1 MSGSAR
7 PSPIVAEAAAP
18 PASARLAG
26 SGAGELI
33 RFLLVGGSNTLVT
46 LALFVLL
53 QQWLPPSA
61 AYTAVFALGLA
72 YTTVMTAS
80 VVFGARLTWRTG
92 GAFVGWYLLVYGVGL
107 LVVRLLHT
115 FWEPSALTTAVV
127 TVGVTAPLNFLG
139 GRLLFAVR
147 PTPPRRG

>member
-1 MSGSAR
+1 MAETAVVPRPAPAGRSGT
-7 PSPIVAEAAAP
+7 
-18 PASARLAG
+18 
-26 SGAGELI
+26 GEVV

-53 QQWLPPSA
+53 QQWLAPA
-61 AYTAVFALGLA
+61 VAYTVVFALGLA
-72 YTTVMTAS
+72 YTTAMTAS

-107 LVVRLLHT
+107 LAVQVLHALWT
-115 FWEPSALTTAVV
+115 PSSLVTAVV

-139 GRLLFAVR
+139 GRLLFR
-147 PTPPRRG
+147 PTAPRRG

>member
-1 MSGSAR
+1 
-7 PSPIVAEAAAP
+7 VAEAAVAAR
-18 PASARLAG
+18 PAR
-26 SGAGELI
+26 SGVRELF

-53 QQWLPPSA
+53 QRWLPPSA
-61 AYTAVFALGLA
+61 AYTVVFALGLA

-107 LVVRLLHT
+107 LVVQLLHA
-115 FWEPSALTTAVV
+115 FGEPSALGTAAV

-147 PTPPRRG
+147 PAEHRRG

>member
-1 MSGSAR
+1 
-7 PSPIVAEAAAP
+7 VAEVALAP
-18 PASARLAG
+18 RPARVG
-26 SGAGELI
+26 GTGAGELF

-53 QQWLPPSA
+53 QRWLSASA
-61 AYTAVFALGLA
+61 AYTVVFALGLA

-107 LVVRLLHT
+107 LVVQFLHA
-115 FWEPSALTTAVV
+115 FWEPSALVTAVV

-147 PTPPRRG
+147 PPAPRPS